1 MILTCVDLVQSKK
14 SDITLIKVKNGN
26 KCYINFNFHI
36 LFIFDY
42 TATLLIQCNLSRL

>member
-14 SDITLIKVKNGN
+14 SDKVSRLKNGN
-26 KCYINFNFHI
+26 KCYINFNFYI

-42 TATLLIQCNLSRL
+42 TATLIIQCNLSRL